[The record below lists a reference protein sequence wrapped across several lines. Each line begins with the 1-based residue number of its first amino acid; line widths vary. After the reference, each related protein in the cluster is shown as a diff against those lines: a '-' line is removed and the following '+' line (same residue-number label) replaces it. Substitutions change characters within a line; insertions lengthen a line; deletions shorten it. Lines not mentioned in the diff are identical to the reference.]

1 MVLMLRLEQCVGRVR
16 DLAGMRVRSWVM
28 RYIDESPHKNRNTRV
43 RVFRCGDIFQEPVC
57 MKKERLVE
65 ISTV

>member
-28 RYIDESPHKNRNTRV
+28 RYIDASPHKNRNTRV
-43 RVFRCGDIFQEPVC
+43 CVFRCGDIFQEPVC
-57 MKKERLVE
+57 MKKKRLVE